1 MCRTCCMDQGW
12 VGPGVGTCRTWR
24 MDQVWVGPRVSV
36 LQCLSLFPADSNPTL
51 KDLFCFPMPGG
62 KVNLAEKIGFGYY
75 EFGILL
81 LEDDVGDRIA
91 AIEREQRDNVSK
103 INREVFRLWLKG
115 KGRQPVTWAT
125 LVAVLQDIGMM
136 KLARDIEA
144 VKVKGL

>member
-1 MCRTCCMDQGW
+1 MKAICT
-12 VGPGVGTCRTWR
+12 
-24 MDQVWVGPRVSV
+24 
-36 LQCLSLFPADSNPTL
+36 LFKNRFCSCPYSPLFHADSNPIL
-51 KDLFCFPMPGG
+51 KDLICFPMPGG
-62 KVNLAEKIGFGYY
+62 KVNLAEKIGVSYY

-81 LEDDVGDRIA
+81 LEDNDGDRLA
-91 AIEREQRDNVSK
+91 AIEKEQGKSAPE

-125 LVAVLQDIGMM
+125 LVAVLQDIGLV

>member
-1 MCRTCCMDQGW
+1 M
-12 VGPGVGTCRTWR
+12 
-24 MDQVWVGPRVSV
+24 
-36 LQCLSLFPADSNPTL
+36 
-51 KDLFCFPMPGG
+51 
-62 KVNLAEKIGFGYY
+62 NLAEKLGVNYY

-81 LEDDVGDRIA
+81 LEDDDGDQIA
-91 AIEREQRDNVSK
+91 AIEQELRGKTSN

-125 LVAVLQDIGMM
+125 LVAVLQDIGLA

>member
-1 MCRTCCMDQGW
+1 M
-12 VGPGVGTCRTWR
+12 
-24 MDQVWVGPRVSV
+24 
-36 LQCLSLFPADSNPTL
+36 
-51 KDLFCFPMPGG
+51 
-62 KVNLAEKIGFGYY
+62 NLAEKIGVNYY

-81 LEDDVGDRIA
+81 LVDDGDRIA
-91 AIEREQRDNVSK
+91 AIEKEQGKSASD

-125 LVAVLQDIGMM
+125 LVAVLQDIELV